1 MAIVC
6 VLLYFSVSHL
16 SDNLKKKK
24 TLKVDTLVV
33 IAAWSGL
40 TLDLQKHEGGT

>member
-6 VLLYFSVSHL
+6 VLLYFSVSNL
-16 SDNLKKKK
+16 CDNFKN

-33 IAAWSGL
+33 IAAGSGL
-40 TLDLQKHEGGT
+40 TLDSQKHEGGT